1 MLKWGIE
8 LLIIAGLLAGT
19 TARSITQFE
28 LTPESTS
35 SSVKSTAPSARH
47 TTKTKQTASASK
59 RFPQVGDHTISP
71 IVGLIWLTVVG
82 GVSVWQGGGRRHAA

>member
-1 MLKWGIE
+1 MPKWGIA
-8 LLIIAGLLAGT
+8 LLLIAGLWVGT

-28 LTPESTS
+28 LTPES
-35 SSVKSTAPSARH
+35 STTPVNRKNAPSHAN
-47 TTKTKQTASASK
+47 TQPTLPAPK